1 MESTRIVDG
10 LAIYE
15 MGAGEPLLLMPY
27 PHGYTR
33 TKTADGGLFE
43 ILAGFGR
50 RVITFDPPGAYN
62 STREPQVSMPEM
74 LACAEEVI
82 KNAGITGPV
91 DIVGHSMGG
100 LVSLG
105 LAIERPELVK
115 RMVII
120 DSLTG
125 GPAVR
130 RHRAMPYSW
139 GYLSPSMWSF
149 VRHGGRISR
158 GKGNLR
164 DHKILQR
171 LVMNASYRDP
181 SYLASH
187 LADIGPDYEDDRLQ
201 PPPARD
207 IWPIKIL
214 RLDYRDRL
222 GEVRAQTLV
231 ITGHYDPQVPESAA
245 KEIADGIP
253 GAVLSVFKNS
263 AHYPYIEEPEKFRSE
278 VSGFLR

>member
-1 MESTRIVDG
+1 
-10 LAIYE
+10 
-15 MGAGEPLLLMPY
+15 MPY

-50 RVITFDPPGAYN
+50 HVVTFDPPGAYN
-62 STREPQVSMPEM
+62 STRRPDVCMPEM

-82 KNAGITGPV
+82 GITGIKTPV
-91 DIVGHSMGG
+91 DVIGHSMGG
-100 LVSLG
+100 LVSLA
-105 LAIERPELVK
+105 LAIEQPDLVK
-115 RMVII
+115 KLVMI

-139 GYLSPSMWSF
+139 GYLNPSLWRF
-149 VRHGGRISR
+149 AWHGGKISR
-158 GKGNLR
+158 GGGNLR

-187 LADIGPDYEDDRLQ
+187 LADIGPDMEEDRRT
-201 PPPARD
+201 PPPVRD
-207 IWPIKIL
+207 CWPVKIL
-214 RLDYRDRL
+214 KIDY
-222 GEVRAQTLV
+222 GIACTL
-231 ITGHYDPQVPESAA
+231 S
-245 KEIADGIP
+245 
-253 GAVLSVFKNS
+253 N
-263 AHYPYIEEPEKFRSE
+263 
-278 VSGFLR
+278 LRPWL